1 MSEFSNF
8 LSPALIFMLTVAFG
22 FWLRKKGKPY
32 NGLLFNVHK
41 LLALGNVIITA
52 MVVSRMAENMH
63 MPIAMVVLLF
73 LAALSVIALFGTGA
87 LMSIEKLDYSL
98 VRMIHRISIAVLVLV
113 MVLFVSRSGEIL

>member
-63 MPIAMVVLLF
+63 MPIAMVVPLV

-98 VRMIHRISIAVLVLV
+98 VRMIHRISIAVLVLA
-113 MVLFVSRSGEIL
+113 MVLFVSRSGAIL

>member
-8 LSPALIFMLTVAFG
+8 LSPALIFLLTVAFG
-22 FWLRKKGKPY
+22 FWMRKKGKPY

-63 MPIAMVVLLF
+63 MPIAMIVLLV

-98 VRMIHRISIAVLVLV
+98 VRMIHRISIAVLVLA
-113 MVLFVSRSGEIL
+113 MLLFVSRSGEIL

>member
-1 MSEFSNF
+1 
-8 LSPALIFMLTVAFG
+8 MLTVAFG

-41 LLALGNVIITA
+41 LLALGNVIITT
-52 MVVSRMAENMH
+52 VVISRMAENMH
-63 MPIAMVVLLF
+63 MPIAMIVLLV

-113 MVLFVSRSGEIL
+113 MLLFVSRSGEIL

>member
-1 MSEFSNF
+1 MSDFSNF

-52 MVVSRMAENMH
+52 MVVSRMTENMH
-63 MPIAMVVLLF
+63 VPIVMIVLLV

-98 VRMIHRISIAVLVLV
+98 VRMIHRISIAVLVLA
-113 MVLFVSRSGEIL
+113 MLLFVSRSGEIL

>member
-41 LLALGNVIITA
+41 LLALGNVIFTGM
-52 MVVSRMAENMH
+52 MVFRLIENMH
-63 MPIAMVVLLF
+63 VPVGMVVLLV
-73 LAALSVIALFGTGA
+73 LVVLSVISLFASGA
-87 LMSIEKLDYSL
+87 LMSIGKQDHSL
-98 VRMIHRISIAVLVLV
+98 VRISHRISVAVLVLA
-113 MVLFVSRSGEIL
+113 MVLFVSKFDEML

>member
-41 LLALGNVIITA
+41 LLALGNVIITT
-52 MVVSRMAENMH
+52 VVISRMAENMH
-63 MPIAMVVLLF
+63 MPIAMIVLLV

-113 MVLFVSRSGEIL
+113 MLLFVSRSGEIL